1 MLMDFPYKDRF
12 INYLKNVRLLADS
25 TVKDLTEDVQ
35 RLFNYLRENNS
46 TYQVTAD
53 LNQITELEIKEYLSW
68 LQIQHQI
75 KNSTYNKILT
85 HLNSYFIFLFQNSL
99 ATSLPTIGMKGM
111 KKKISTSPAKKIAN
125 WTKKL
130 PDYLENDQLA
140 YYTRMT
146 LLLTAHY
153 FTTAEF
159 IRPDFYQRLP
169 EMEWYPFETEF
180 LKHFAKEHK
189 TAVKLQH
196 SQAIFL
202 KERVNLT
209 NPTLS
214 LAGLHKILKKDQ
226 PKVDLPLKPSILYQN
241 AILNYVRHHQNLS
254 DEQLMHDL
262 RLSRESLN
270 YYRGL

>member
-1 MLMDFPYKDRF
+1 MDFPYKERF
-12 INYLKNVRLLADS
+12 INYLKNNRLLANS

-35 RLFNYLRENNS
+35 RLFNYLRENNP
-46 TYQVTAD
+46 TYQSTAD

-68 LQIQHQI
+68 LQIQRQI

-85 HLNSYFIFLFQNSL
+85 HLNSYFVFLFQNGL
-99 ATSLPTIGMKGM
+99 ATTLPTIGMKGM
-111 KKKISTSPAKKIAN
+111 KKRKATPPAKGTVN
-125 WTKKL
+125 WTKNL
-130 PDYLENDQLA
+130 ADYLANDQLA

-159 IRPDFYQRLP
+159 IQSDFYRQLD
-169 EMEWYPFETEF
+169 EINWHPFEAEF
-180 LKHFAKEHK
+180 LKQFAKEHE

-196 SQAIFL
+196 SKAIFL
-202 KERVNLT
+202 KERINLA

-226 PKVDLPLKPSILYQN
+226 PKVDFPLKPSVLYQN
-241 AILNYVRHHQNLS
+241 AILNYIHHHQNLS
-254 DEQLMHDL
+254 DERLMYDL

>member
-1 MLMDFPYKDRF
+1 MDFPYKERF
-12 INYLKNVRLLADS
+12 INYLKNNRLLANS

-35 RLFNYLRENNS
+35 RLFNYLRENNP
-46 TYQVTAD
+46 TYQSTAD

-68 LQIQHQI
+68 LQIQRQI

-85 HLNSYFIFLFQNSL
+85 HLNSYFVFLFQNGL
-99 ATSLPTIGMKGM
+99 ATTLPTIGMKGM
-111 KKKISTSPAKKIAN
+111 KKRKATPPAKGTVN
-125 WTKKL
+125 WTKNL
-130 PDYLENDQLA
+130 ADYLANDQLA

-146 LLLTAHY
+146 LLLTAHS

-159 IRPDFYQRLP
+159 IQSDFYRQLN
-169 EMEWYPFETEF
+169 EINWHPFEAEF
-180 LKHFAKEHK
+180 LKQFAKEHE

-196 SQAIFL
+196 SKAIFL
-202 KERVNLT
+202 KERINLA

-226 PKVDLPLKPSILYQN
+226 PKVDLPLKPSVLYQN
-241 AILNYVRHHQNLS
+241 AILNYIHHHQNLS
-254 DEQLMHDL
+254 DERLMHDL

>member
-1 MLMDFPYKDRF
+1 MDFPYKERF
-12 INYLKNVRLLADS
+12 INYLKNNRLLANS

-35 RLFNYLRENNS
+35 RLFNYLRENNP
-46 TYQVTAD
+46 TYQSTAD

-68 LQIQHQI
+68 LQIQRQI

-85 HLNSYFIFLFQNSL
+85 HLNSYFVFLFQNGL
-99 ATSLPTIGMKGM
+99 ATTLPTIGMKGM
-111 KKKISTSPAKKIAN
+111 KKRKATPPAKGTVN
-125 WTKKL
+125 WTKNL
-130 PDYLENDQLA
+130 ADYLANDQLA

-159 IRPDFYQRLP
+159 IQSDFYRQLN
-169 EMEWYPFETEF
+169 EINWHPFETEF
-180 LKHFAKEHK
+180 LKQFAKEHE

-196 SQAIFL
+196 SKAIFL
-202 KERVNLT
+202 KERINLV

-226 PKVDLPLKPSILYQN
+226 PKVDLPLKPSVLYQN
-241 AILNYVRHHQNLS
+241 AILNYIHHHQNLS
-254 DEQLMHDL
+254 DERLMHDL

>member
-1 MLMDFPYKDRF
+1 MDFPYKERL
-12 INYLKNVRLLADS
+12 INYLKNDRFLADS
-25 TVKDLTEDVQ
+25 TIKDLTEDVQ
-35 RLFNYLRENNS
+35 RLFNYLRENNP
-46 TYQVTAD
+46 TYQSTAD

-68 LQIQHQI
+68 LQIQRQI

-85 HLNSYFIFLFQNSL
+85 HLNSYFIFLFQNGL
-99 ATSLPTIGMKGM
+99 ATTLPTIGMKGM
-111 KKKISTSPAKKIAN
+111 KKSKSTSPAREAIN

-130 PDYLENDQLA
+130 SDYLANDQLA

-159 IRPDFYQRLP
+159 IQPDFYQLLP
-169 EMEWYPFETEF
+169 DIDWQPFETEF
-180 LKHFAKEHK
+180 LKHFAKEHEA
-189 TAVKLQH
+189 AVSLQH

-202 KERVNLT
+202 KERINIA

-226 PKVDLPLKPSILYQN
+226 PKVDLPLKPSVLYQN
-241 AILNYVRHHQNLS
+241 AILNYVHHHQNLS
-254 DEQLMHDL
+254 DERLMHDL